1 MQISIQILFLVAEH
15 ARRVIE
21 DLLGRGAPVPE
32 VGYETSTGEV
42 VEAAWVDQRV
52 GISIE
57 PLEIEGWTIVTV
69 AKANP
74 AKLLDLI
81 R

>member
-1 MQISIQILFLVAEH
+1 
-15 ARRVIE
+15 
-21 DLLGRGAPVPE
+21 VPE
-32 VGYETSTGEV
+32 IGYEISTGEV

-52 GISIE
+52 GVSIE

-69 AKANP
+69 DKVDP
-74 AKLLDLI
+74 VELLALI